1 MPRRSRRFRIPKPG
15 ALFYQAQT
23 EANSPPV
30 ICPAFYWDFGPQQPR
45 GPGKQAVI
53 FSNCDRLELFIN
65 GQPHATAHPD
75 TARYPNL
82 RHAPFFV
89 DLDLDGATHPELRI
103 DGFIDNRQA
112 LSRSFSSDP
121 AQDRFFVEADD
132 RELMADGS
140 DATRLVFKVVDRFGA
155 DRLLGGGDV
164 HFQLDGPGVL
174 VGDNPFSLA
183 ETGGVGAVWIK
194 AQSGAGGR
202 IQVTATHS
210 TLVQSRWRLKFAPRL
225 CLTFLLGSV

>member
-1 MPRRSRRFRIPKPG
+1 
-15 ALFYQAQT
+15 
-23 EANSPPV
+23 
-30 ICPAFYWDFGPQQPR
+30 
-45 GPGKQAVI
+45 
-53 FSNCDRLELFIN
+53 
-65 GQPHATAHPD
+65 
-75 TARYPNL
+75 
-82 RHAPFFV
+82 
-89 DLDLDGATHPELRI
+89 
-103 DGFIDNRQA
+103 
-112 LSRSFSSDP
+112 
-121 AQDRFFVEADD
+121 
-132 RELMADGS
+132 MADGS

-210 TLVQSRWRLKFAPRL
+210 TLGAKPVAIEVRPAVAPDFPFRL
-225 CLTFLLGSV
+225 CLKTRPAARSDEFSDRAWVIANQKEPTNDAAVA